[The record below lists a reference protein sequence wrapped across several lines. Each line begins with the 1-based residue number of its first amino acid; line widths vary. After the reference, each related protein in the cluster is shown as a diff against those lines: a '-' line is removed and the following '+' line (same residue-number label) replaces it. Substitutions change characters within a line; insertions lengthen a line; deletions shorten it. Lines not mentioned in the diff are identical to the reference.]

1 MYNPTI
7 MKKITVLFVALLT
20 ALSLNAQN
28 RKLTLDNVVSGTFY
42 GTSVGNITPMADGE
56 SFLQAQGD
64 CILKYSFK
72 TGEVT
77 DTVLNLRTARGERLF
92 SLGSSIHSRQ
102 VRLPTPF
109 SISAQH
115 AVKGFSHWA
124 DSYSHLLRT

>member
-28 RKLTLDNVVSGTFY
+28 KKITLDSVISGSFS
-42 GTSVGNITPMADGE
+42 GSGLGAITPMADGE
-56 SFLQAQGD
+56 HFLQAQDD

-77 DTVLNLRTARGERLF
+77 DTVLNIRTARGKRLF
-92 SLGSSIHSRQ
+92 SLGRFI
-102 VRLPTPF
+102 L
-109 SISAQH
+109 
-115 AVKGFSHWA
+115 
-124 DSYSHLLRT
+124 